1 MKGVGNEKIYVRA
14 PRRDFYPE
22 STTVVCV
29 CVPYV
34 QCKIKEV
41 LYHGSK
47 LALFLRQQLAPCDL
61 HLAQRSTSDIAN
73 RKIQHE
79 TNSKLLLPVVFCY

>member
-22 STTVVCV
+22 STTVCV
-29 CVPYV
+29 CEPYV

-47 LALFLRQQLAPCDL
+47 LALFLRQQLAPCE
-61 HLAQRSTSDIAN
+61 LACTSLNDQRVTSQIARYN
-73 RKIQHE
+73 MKQIPNYCCQ
-79 TNSKLLLPVVFCY
+79 